1 MSEIRTDSESVVRPS
16 ANPFIIEFISATDI
30 PCFDG
35 KSKSDPFVQAY
46 ISQHVEKVD
55 SLNRRVFTLQRV
67 SNLVQTPRRLDCT
80 SVTWHC
86 YRDFNVKP
94 STEAILTVEVYHHNK
109 DVQKGVQ
116 LGKIDIPIGKLV
128 DEEPQKFPLFVVKVG
143 FTTFLVTFTAR
154 LHVLFLFQGAIQSKN
169 PNFSVTLR
177 RAFITTAAPLYRTF
191 FLIRHG
197 ESKVVY
203 RLFFHRSKH

>member
-1 MSEIRTDSESVVRPS
+1 LSRRFPRRARFCPFVWTVPSNYALAMSEIRTDSESVVRPS
-16 ANPFIIEFISATDI
+16 ADPFIIEFISATDI

-86 YRDFNVKP
+86 FRDFNVKP

-143 FTTFLVTFTAR
+143 FSTFLRHVCSMFTFGLFSSRVPSKAR
-154 LHVLFLFQGAIQSKN
+154 TQTS
-169 PNFSVTLR
+169 P
-177 RAFITTAAPLYRTF
+177 
-191 FLIRHG
+191 
-197 ESKVVY
+197 
-203 RLFFHRSKH
+203 